1 MSKYNSEHLQEMAKI
16 CLQNTGTMEY
26 IAIVNIIAGMTGNTI
41 EETVRKI
48 SNLAKCGK
56 EECE

>member
-1 MSKYNSEHLQEMAKI
+1 MSKYNSDHLQEMAKI
-16 CLQNTGTMEY
+16 FLANTGTMEY
-26 IAIVNIIAGMTGNTI
+26 IALINIVAGMTGNTI